1 MAKRRRVRLDRV
13 MGAGILLV
21 ILIFLLGS
29 CMQRCSDDTTQQG
42 SVPNTDSAA
51 DQTQSTQDT
60 QYTLATQDTQSSQTT
75 TATTPASTNANV
87 PVVITDAPVTESS
100 TVQTDTSD
108 AEAGAEPAYVLPAG
122 YQEIAVGQDTVYD
135 GNLILVNSEQQCRL
149 SKDALKLEQV
159 YYASDKPE
167 TYEVSYPGHTSLNRT
182 ALTQFNRLMKAY
194 FGATSNKE
202 IMFNYGYLEAGKE
215 KSNPDSP
222 TALDVQLHIK
232 RNDGGYE
239 YISNVS
245 PYSWLFEHMA
255 SYGFV
260 LRYPPDKSE
269 ITGERGSYTA
279 IRYVGVPHAAYMTDN
294 DLCLEEYLEQLR
306 TMHNFYTGTVLEY
319 STTELTYHIYYVP
332 LRSDGSEVIVPVPT
346 SASYEISGNNSD
358 GFIVTAI
365 IR

>member
-13 MGAGILLV
+13 MGVGILLV

-29 CMQRCSDDTTQQG
+29 CMQRCSDDGAQQPPVAG
-42 SVPNTDSAA
+42 KDSSAEV
-51 DQTQSTQDT
+51 TQDT
-60 QYTLATQDTQSSQTT
+60 QNTSAADSSQTT
-75 TATTPASTNANV
+75 TAATSGSSNANL
-87 PVVITDAPVTESS
+87 PVVITDAPVTGSTLPVETDTTGTESS
-100 TVQTDTSD
+100 D
-108 AEAGAEPAYVLPAG
+108 ATESIYMLPAG
-122 YQEIAVGQDTVYD
+122 YQEIPLGQEAVHQ
-135 GNLILVNSEQQCRL
+135 GNLILVNRDQPCLL
-149 SKDALKLEQV
+149 SQDELELEQV

-239 YISNVS
+239 YVSNVS

-255 SYGFV
+255 SYGFI
-260 LRYPPDKSE
+260 LRYAPDKAE
-269 ITGERGSYTA
+269 QTGERGSYTA
-279 IRYVGVPHAAYMTDN
+279 IRYVGVPHAAYMNDN
-294 DLCLEEYLEQLR
+294 DLCLEEYLEQLK
-306 TMHNFYTGTVLEY
+306 TQHNFYTGTVLEY

-332 LRSDGSEVIVPVPT
+332 ARTEGSEMLVPVP
-346 SASYEISGNNSD
+346 SAASYEISGNNSD